1 MDLTHFDDAGR
12 ARMVDISAKAETARE
27 AVATG
32 IVRMRAETLARIQSG
47 TME

>member
-12 ARMVDISAKAETARE
+12 ARMVDIGAKSDTARE

-32 IVRMRAETLARIQSG
+32 IYG
-47 TME
+47 TRVGGLQMGGG